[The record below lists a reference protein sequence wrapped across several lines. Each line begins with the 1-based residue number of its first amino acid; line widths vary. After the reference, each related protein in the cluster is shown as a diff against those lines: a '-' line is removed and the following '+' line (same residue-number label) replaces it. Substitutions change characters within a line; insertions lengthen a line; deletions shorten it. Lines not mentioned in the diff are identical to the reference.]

1 MAEFADRMKSFTDHL
16 RTSISMRKE
25 AIAQVRSETVDLRD
39 RARSFMDHVA
49 DEQRTRAEELRT
61 SLMTHR
67 EECRQNVAELRENNQ
82 EALRKIRSDLQLA
95 LSQTRKARQETANE
109 LRLAFQ
115 HARNELAL
123 DLGEA
128 SIAWREFTAARD
140 EPVAQPVPA
149 PKKKPQPSSKHNGD
163 QAECEVAA
171 EPAEP
176 VKSFVSA
183 PTQAKR
189 SDNKPMPTKG
199 GKHRA
204 HAHHG
209 P

>member
-25 AIAQVRSETVDLRD
+25 AIAQVRSETVGLRD

-82 EALRKIRSDLQLA
+82 EALRKIRSDLQFA

-140 EPVAQPVPA
+140 EPVAPPVLA
-149 PKKKPQPSSKHNGD
+149 PKKKPQLSSQPDGD
-163 QAECEVAA
+163 QADIEVAA
-171 EPAEP
+171 EPPEP
-176 VKSFVSA
+176 VASFVSA
-183 PTQAKR
+183 SAQAKR
-189 SDNKPMPTKG
+189 SDNKPMHNKG
-199 GKHRA
+199 GKHRS

-209 P
+209 A